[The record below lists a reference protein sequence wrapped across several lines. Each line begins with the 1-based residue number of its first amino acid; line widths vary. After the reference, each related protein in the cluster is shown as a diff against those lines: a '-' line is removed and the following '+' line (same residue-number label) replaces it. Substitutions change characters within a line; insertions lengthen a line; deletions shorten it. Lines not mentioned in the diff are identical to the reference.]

1 MDGAFARST
10 DDVLQHFQVSP
21 ERGLSEAQVKA
32 SLEKHGRNGT
42 HQPSASMRS
51 VGRVILYLC

>member
-10 DDVLQHFQVSP
+10 NDVLQHFQVSP
-21 ERGLSEAQVKA
+21 ERGLTEAQVKA

-42 HQPSASMRS
+42 YKHSASIQLVR
-51 VGRVILYLC
+51 GGNFHPC